1 MMNLAKVIQPSRS
14 GKTMMISI
22 NLRFTSLI
30 KGLERKNY
38 TYTPFMTHLTPTC
51 CKVSVTHYSPPSSL
65 SLLAYSKKKKRKK
78 KGKPSYTTGNKM
90 KIKT

>member
-1 MMNLAKVIQPSRS
+1 
-14 GKTMMISI
+14 
-22 NLRFTSLI
+22 
-30 KGLERKNY
+30 
-38 TYTPFMTHLTPTC
+38 MTHLTPTC

-65 SLLAYSKKKKRKK
+65 SLLAYSNKKKRKK